1 MRFWP
6 AAKLTCCDRNICGDC
21 RGRTKAKG
29 ERLKDKGRFDRPSFS
44 ANWFSSGNSA
54 DFAHDLFQ
62 GYCALS

>member
-44 ANWFSSGNSA
+44 ASWFSEIQQILRMILPEEG
-54 DFAHDLFQ
+54 
-62 GYCALS
+62 CALS